1 MLKARAQWLDLLEK
15 WFPNHILE
23 ILLGTGEPFE
33 SRNARTRMF
42 WNNKKL
48 LLDLAL
54 NAKFLWSSLATVLF
68 FLFIQ
73 VLSNNSI
80 GVQMSNAAIIT
91 NLQRGFYYW

>member
-54 NAKFLWSSLATVLF
+54 NAKLLSSSLATVF
-68 FLFIQ
+68 FPIQ

-80 GVQMSNAAIIT
+80 SMQMSNAAIII
-91 NLQRGFYYW
+91 NL